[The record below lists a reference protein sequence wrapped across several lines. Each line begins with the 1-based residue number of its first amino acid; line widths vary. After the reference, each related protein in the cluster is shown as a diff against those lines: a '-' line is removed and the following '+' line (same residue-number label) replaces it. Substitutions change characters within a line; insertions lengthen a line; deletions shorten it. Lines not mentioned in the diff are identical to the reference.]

1 VSGGADIF
9 AGQPSDADR
18 LAELYD
24 FEHDAITEDL
34 GFYRELARR
43 TRGSVLD
50 LGCGSGRLFAPLLD
64 GGARRIVGVDASAAL
79 LRRAAG
85 RVAADPQ
92 LAQAAAAGRIELV
105 ECDVRAFVRPEH
117 FSLIVVAGVLPHLD
131 GPAGVLHL
139 LRVARRRL
147 TRGGRVVLDDIG
159 PGLLPARDLPLSID
173 WRRRMHGQRLTRF
186 SQLLRR
192 KVGDGVEVAFSTLV
206 EAVEADG
213 TISRL
218 PASYRLWYPSLRE
231 LERLVG
237 AAGLSVELTCGSHDL
252 DPLDRNSERRI
263 LVARRPGPR
272 VEP

>member
-1 VSGGADIF
+1 
-9 AGQPSDADR
+9 
-18 LAELYD
+18 
-24 FEHDAITEDL
+24 
-34 GFYRELARR
+34 
-43 TRGSVLD
+43 
-50 LGCGSGRLFAPLLD
+50 
-64 GGARRIVGVDASAAL
+64 
-79 LRRAAG
+79 LRREQFG
-85 RVAADPQ
+85 
-92 LAQAAAAGRIELV
+92 
-105 ECDVRAFVRPEH
+105 
-117 FSLIVVAGVLPHLD
+117 LIVVAGVLPHL
-131 GPAGVLHL
+131 GSAAEVLRL
-139 LRVARRRL
+139 LRTARRRL

-218 PASYRLWYPSLRE
+218 PASYRLWYPSVRE

-237 AAGLSVELTCGSHDL
+237 AAGLQVELTYGSHDL
-252 DPLDRNSERRI
+252 DPLDRSSERRI
-263 LVARRPGPR
+263 LVARRTAPR